1 MMRIALFLLTNL
13 AVMLVFGLVLSLTGI
28 QSSSVQGLMI
38 MALLFGFGGSFIS
51 LLMSKWMALKS
62 VGGEVIE
69 QPRNDME
76 RWLMETV
83 AQQSRQAGI
92 AMPQVAIYHAPDINA
107 FATGARRDASLVA
120 VSTGL
125 LQNMSRDE
133 AEAVIAHEISHI
145 ANGDMVTM
153 TLIQGI
159 VNTFVIFISRIIAQ
173 IAAGFM
179 GGDRDEGEE
188 SNGNPLVYFAVAT
201 VLELVFG
208 ILASVI
214 TMWFSRYREFH
225 ADAGSAR
232 LVGREKMIA
241 ALQRLKTSYEP
252 QEASSMMA
260 FCINGKSKSLSELFM
275 THPPLDKRIEA
286 LLFYCSSSALSGR
299 NGMGCTQ
306 LTQQIIA

>member
-1 MMRIALFLLTNL
+1 MMRIALFLITNL
-13 AVMLVFGLVLSLTGI
+13 AVMLVFGLILSLTGI
-28 QSSSVQGLMI
+28 QSSSAQGLMI
-38 MALLFGFGGSFIS
+38 MAGLFGFGGAFVS
-51 LLMSKWMALKS
+51 LLMSKWMALRS

-69 QPRNDME
+69 QPRNETE
-76 RWLMETV
+76 RWLLETIRSQS
-83 AQQSRQAGI
+83 QQVGI
-92 AMPQVAIYHAPDINA
+92 VMPQVAIYHAPDINA

-133 AEAVIAHEISHI
+133 AEAVIAHEISHV

-159 VNTFVIFISRIIAQ
+159 VNTFVIFVSRIIAQ
-173 IAAGFM
+173 LASGFLS
-179 GGDRDEGEE
+179 GNRDNE
-188 SNGNPLVYFAVAT
+188 SGNGNPVIYFAVAT

-208 ILASVI
+208 ILASII

-225 ADAGSAR
+225 ADAGSAK

-252 QEASSMMA
+252 QEEGSLMA
-260 FCINGKSKSLSELFM
+260 FCINGKSKSFSELFM

-286 LLFYCSSSALSGR
+286 LRSGAY
-299 NGMGCTQ
+299 
-306 LTQQIIA
+306 LK

>member
-38 MALLFGFGGSFIS
+38 MAGLFGFGGAFVS
-51 LLMSKWMALKS
+51 LLMSKWMALRS

-69 QPRNDME
+69 QPRNE
-76 RWLMETV
+76 TENWLLETV
-83 AQQSRQAGI
+83 RRQSQQAGI

-125 LQNMSRDE
+125 LQSMSRDE
-133 AEAVIAHEISHI
+133 AEAVIAHEISHV

-159 VNTFVIFISRIIAQ
+159 VNTFVIFISRLIAQ
-173 IAAGFM
+173 VAAGFL
-179 GGDRDEGEE
+179 GNRDGEGEG
-188 SNGNPLVYFAVAT
+188 NGNPMIYFAVSM

-208 ILASVI
+208 ILASII
-214 TMWFSRYREFH
+214 TMWFSRHREFY
-225 ADAGSAR
+225 ADAGSAK

-252 QEASSMMA
+252 QEAGSMMA
-260 FCINGKSKSLSELFM
+260 FCINGKSKSFSELFM
-275 THPPLDKRIEA
+275 SHPPLDKRIEA
-286 LLFYCSSSALSGR
+286 LRSEIGR
-299 NGMGCTQ
+299 
-306 LTQQIIA
+306 AHV

>member
-13 AVMLVFGLVLSLTGI
+13 AVMVVFGLVLSLTGI
-28 QSSSVQGLMI
+28 RSSSAMGLMI
-38 MALLFGFGGSFIS
+38 MAGLFGFGGAFVS
-51 LLMSKWMALKS
+51 LLMSKWMALRS

-69 QPRNDME
+69 QPRNETE
-76 RWLMETV
+76 RWLINV
-83 AQQSRQAGI
+83 VSRQAQQAGI

-107 FATGARRDASLVA
+107 FATGARRNASLVA

-125 LQNMSRDE
+125 LQSMSQDE

-159 VNTFVIFISRIIAQ
+159 VNTFVIFVSRLLAQ

-179 GGDRDEGEE
+179 SGERE
-188 SNGNPLVYFAVAT
+188 DGESSNGNPMIYFLVSM

-208 ILASVI
+208 ILASII
-214 TMWFSRYREFH
+214 TMWFSRHREFY
-225 ADAGSAR
+225 ADAGSAK

-241 ALQRLKTSYEP
+241 ALQRLKTSHEP
-252 QEASSMMA
+252 QEAGSMMA
-260 FCINGKSKSLSELFM
+260 FCINGKSKTFSELFM
-275 THPPLDKRIEA
+275 SHPPLDKRIEA
-286 LLFYCSSSALSGR
+286 LRTGEYLK
-299 NGMGCTQ
+299 
-306 LTQQIIA
+306 

>member
-13 AVMLVFGLVLSLTGI
+13 AVMVVFGIVLSLTGI
-28 QSSSVQGLMI
+28 QSSSAAGLMI
-38 MALLFGFGGSFIS
+38 MAGLFGFGGAFVS
-51 LLMSKWMALKS
+51 LLMSKSMALRS

-69 QPRNDME
+69 QPRNETE
-76 RWLMETV
+76 RWLLTTV
-83 AQQSRQAGI
+83 RQQAQQANI
-92 AMPQVAIYHAPDINA
+92 AMPQVALYHAPDINA

-125 LQNMSRDE
+125 LQNMNRDE

-153 TLIQGI
+153 TLIQGV
-159 VNTFVIFISRIIAQ
+159 VNTFVIFVSRILAQ
-173 IAAGFM
+173 LAAGFM
-179 GGDRDEGEE
+179 SSDRDEGE
-188 SNGNPLVYFAVAT
+188 SGNGNPLVYFAVSM

-208 ILASVI
+208 VLASII
-214 TMWFSRYREFH
+214 TLWFSRHREFH
-225 ADAGSAR
+225 ADAGSAK

-260 FCINGKSKSLSELFM
+260 FCINGRNKTFSELFM
-275 THPPLDKRIEA
+275 SHPPLDKRIEA
-286 LLFYCSSSALSGR
+286 LRSGAY
-299 NGMGCTQ
+299 
-306 LTQQIIA
+306 LK